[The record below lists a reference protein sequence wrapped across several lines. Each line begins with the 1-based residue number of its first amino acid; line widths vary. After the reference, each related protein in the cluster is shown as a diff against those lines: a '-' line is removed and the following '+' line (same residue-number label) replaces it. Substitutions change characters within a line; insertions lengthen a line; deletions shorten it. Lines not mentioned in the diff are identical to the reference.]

1 MENIFKK
8 VADKTWQTVAISG
21 DFSLFVSSTVLYN
34 ISSHMKDTVQIDY
47 KTENQAWPNYP
58 IHQVTLTFASNEAE
72 AEFLMLYSAGRFDE

>member
-34 ISSHMKDTVQIDY
+34 ISSHMKDTVLIDHRTKY
-47 KTENQAWPNYP
+47 QPWPNYP

-72 AEFLMLYSAGRFDE
+72 AEFLMLYSAGKFDE